1 MGTGLALSRYL
12 CANAVAIRYFAP
24 GTCACTYVRVHLRAP
39 APTCG
44 IKFLLT
50 LDLINTH
57 TGLVVVVVVA
67 VVAVVVVLVV
77 RSTSS
82 IRRTRSNP
90 VCALNKS
97 SVNKMFI
104 PHVGAG
110 ARRCRRT

>member
-50 LDLINTH
+50 LDFINTH
-57 TGLVVVVVVA
+57 TGLVGLSVG
-67 VVAVVVVLVV
+67 
-77 RSTSS
+77 S
-82 IRRTRSNP
+82 I
-90 VCALNKS
+90 
-97 SVNKMFI
+97 SVGG
-104 PHVGAG
+104 H
-110 ARRCRRT
+110 R